1 LGYSNDGAADGDAC
15 FTGIALSNP
24 DDRVGVGNMPRGR
37 HVDIIQPGQIKKLHT
52 AHSDLV
58 AVGIKWPVDEHIS
71 GTGAPV
77 PFFPGFVQFA
87 FKNDKEVSR
96 DVAVAAINAAP
107 SQALPGSWLPS
118 EIGSG
123 HCIVTLQNRPA

>member
-1 LGYSNDGAADGDAC
+1 LTDTARVEIDFLVTIVARFVTAPVGKLLRLPSEAWIPGDKTPARIVRNC
-15 FTGIALSNP
+15 PVLASL
-24 DDRVGVGNMPRGR
+24 
-37 HVDIIQPGQIKKLHT
+37 PG
-52 AHSDLV
+52 
-58 AVGIKWPVDEHIS
+58 
-71 GTGAPV
+71 PV

-118 EIGSG
+118 EIVSG